1 MLLKNHQKFP
11 LQAVEYLPLFQQR
24 GIVKLEVLD
33 KEYNIMDRQKG
44 LFKSII
50 KILTDNSNDDYSGG
64 IISSDVIYFIIKQE
78 NKTVDAPI
86 TMKEVKDML
95 SLLSNPLIDCVG
107 KTKDGY
113 YAKGSLK
120 DAALKFRF
128 YYDVSTNWFFNPIY
142 SRTTDTHF
150 FAISSHVSFS
160 SSYSQ
165 LMIILGTP

>member
-128 YYDVSTNWFFNPIY
+128 YYDVSTN
-142 SRTTDTHF
+142 
-150 FAISSHVSFS
+150 
-160 SSYSQ
+160 
-165 LMIILGTP
+165 

>member
-1 MLLKNHQKFP
+1 
-11 LQAVEYLPLFQQR
+11 
-24 GIVKLEVLD
+24 
-33 KEYNIMDRQKG
+33 
-44 LFKSII
+44 
-50 KILTDNSNDDYSGG
+50 SGG

-128 YYDVSTNWFFNPIY
+128 YYDVSTN
-142 SRTTDTHF
+142 
-150 FAISSHVSFS
+150 
-160 SSYSQ
+160 
-165 LMIILGTP
+165 